1 MKENGKMNNGKPHR
15 RLEELNLLDDFLFQE
30 MISQEDGEEFC
41 RILLST
47 ILGRPIRKVR
57 ITPQKNI
64 LGVNTDKH
72 GIRMDAYIED
82 ISETEAD
89 SSDGMA
95 DARISSDIYD
105 IEPNLKYEKLTL
117 PRRMRYYHGL
127 IDTQLLSAGT
137 EYDKLPNVVI
147 IIILPYDP
155 FGKNRMVYTI
165 ENGCREDRDISY
177 DDGAKKIFL
186 YTKGT
191 EGNPSQALRDMLKYI
206 EKTTDENVAN
216 KDIETIHRFVKKLK
230 LSAEVGIN
238 YMKSWEREK
247 MIRDE
252 GIKEG
257 IEQGIRILVQTCKE
271 LGMTRSEVLDKI
283 ETKYQLNDRD
293 AEAYME
299 SYWDKE

>member
-1 MKENGKMNNGKPHR
+1 M
-15 RLEELNLLDDFLFQE
+15 
-30 MISQEDGEEFC
+30 
-41 RILLST
+41 
-47 ILGRPIRKVR
+47 
-57 ITPQKNI
+57 
-64 LGVNTDKH
+64 
-72 GIRMDAYIED
+72 
-82 ISETEAD
+82 
-89 SSDGMA
+89 
-95 DARISSDIYD
+95 
-105 IEPNLKYEKLTL
+105 
-117 PRRMRYYHGL
+117 
-127 IDTQLLSAGT
+127 
-137 EYDKLPNVVI
+137 
-147 IIILPYDP
+147 
-155 FGKNRMVYTI
+155 
-165 ENGCREDRDISY
+165 
-177 DDGAKKIFL
+177 
-186 YTKGT
+186 
-191 EGNPSQALRDMLKYI
+191 
-206 EKTTDENVAN
+206 AN